1 MHDDFYAYVEKKK
14 GKTSLYTLLT
24 PNPEQESGELP
35 SKRKLGFFSQS
46 TVTTPEARRITAE
59 RQPSLNALE
68 TDQLSC
74 IKRLPKQEL
83 VTGYL
88 VKHFPGLVE
97 QSELL
102 AGPQDTGLD
111 LFSDEVSNRRRF
123 VSESTLTGDETGS
136 TAGHTGKDN
145 VDSAREITI
154 NTRQD
159 PPIVN
164 FNLSTPYDV
173 MMNNM
178 AEQNRLRGMSL
189 FDCLLYVADEERKKE
204 QIKEQIRREHDYC
217 Q

>member
-1 MHDDFYAYVEKKK
+1 MNCLAKENWV
-14 GKTSLYTLLT
+14 
-24 PNPEQESGELP
+24 
-35 SKRKLGFFSQS
+35 FFSQS

-136 TAGHTGKDN
+136 TAGHTDEYN
-145 VDSAREITI
+145 MESAKEITT
-154 NTRQD
+154 TRQD
-159 PPIVN
+159 PPIDN
-164 FNLSTPYDV
+164 FKLSTPYDV
-173 MMNNM
+173 IINNL

-189 FDCLLYVADEERKKE
+189 FDCLLYVAEEEHKKEQMKE
-204 QIKEQIRREHDYC
+204 QIKREHDC
-217 Q
+217 CL